1 MNSRLLN
8 QYEEVTYSALQKAC
22 FSNGAK
28 VFPKVRVGDV
38 FPLAGSGISPEHYS
52 YGLRA
57 HFDFLVTNSDY
68 MPLFSVEFDG
78 PVHKTSSI
86 QRARDRLK
94 NDLCERFSHGLL
106 RVNSN
111 YLTRRYRGLDL
122 LSYFVDAWF
131 LEEAFYEAQKSGS
144 VPYDEPF
151 DMTFFFTDGSDSS
164 KKWPYW
170 LSLDIQLALQKLH
183 KSGQIGQMAPS
194 HYVGKDTEGNYRCL
208 TWVVLDR
215 ASVVYATTGM
225 RAQLFSAVDKSDLIS
240 MIAMFDLYENI
251 KRALAGDL
259 SLLCDR
265 RSFFADRQPRFERT
279 YGMVSAASCGATV

>member
-8 QYEEVTYSALQKAC
+8 RYEEVTYSALQQAC
-22 FSNGAK
+22 SSNGAK

-38 FPLAGSGISPEHYS
+38 FPLSGSGVSSEHYS

-78 PVHKTSSI
+78 PLHKTSSV
-86 QRARDRLK
+86 QSGRDRLK

-106 RVNSN
+106 RINSN
-111 YLTRRYRGLDL
+111 YLSRKFRGLDL

-131 LEEAFYEAQKSGS
+131 LEDAFYKAQESGS

-151 DMTFFFTDGSDSS
+151 DMTFFYTNGSDSGA
-164 KKWPYW
+164 KWPYW
-170 LSLDIQLALQKLH
+170 LSLDVQLALQRLH
-183 KSGQIGQMAPS
+183 KNRQIGQMAPS
-194 HYVGKDTEGNYRCL
+194 HHVGKDSDGNYRCL
-208 TWVVLDR
+208 TWVVFDENH
-215 ASVVYATTGM
+215 VVYATTGM
-225 RAQLFSAVDKSDLIS
+225 RAQLFSAVDKADLIS
-240 MIAMFDLYENI
+240 MLAMFDLYENI
-251 KRALAGDL
+251 KRALSGEL

-265 RSFFADRQPRFERT
+265 NSFFTVYQPHFEQA
-279 YGMVSAASCGATV
+279 YGMVSAGSCGATV